1 MVELADTR
9 DLKSLEGDFVPVRVR
24 LPASIPKR
32 LLLYVTVSFSKCLY
46 IAIFLIT
53 TDEYG

>member
-32 LLLYVTVSFSKCLY
+32 LLLYVTVSFSLNVSILPY
-46 IAIFLIT
+46 S
-53 TDEYG
+53 